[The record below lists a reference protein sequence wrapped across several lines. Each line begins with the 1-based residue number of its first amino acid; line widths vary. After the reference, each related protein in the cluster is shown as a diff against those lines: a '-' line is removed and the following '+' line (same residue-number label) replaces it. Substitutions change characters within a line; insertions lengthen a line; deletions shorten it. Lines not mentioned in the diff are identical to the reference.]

1 MNERIFELAR
11 QSGATDEN
19 GSRATEVVDD
29 RKTGISHQ
37 VVDYKIFAQ
46 SVALECAKICE
57 TIAEQAELTN
67 TGEMARKTKA
77 TAESCA
83 KLIMTSFGVK

>member
-1 MNERIFELAR
+1 MNELIKDLLA
-11 QSGATDEN
+11 D
-19 GSRATEVVDD
+19 ATEVVDD
-29 RKTGISHQ
+29 RKTDISHQ

-77 TAESCA
+77 TAINCA
-83 KLIMTSFGVK
+83 YFIKNRFGVK